1 MRPLIALL
9 VACALVA
16 AARAESAP
24 APGGVLILGDSN
36 AEGPFGGTI
45 YDSLRALREPGAAKP
60 LNVTIYAKC
69 GAGANDWVV
78 KEYSNIDCG
87 AWSCGAG
94 LSLRDCRHFR
104 GGFIPPLGDL
114 YAELQSPRRV
124 TLVMLGLNM
133 IIGNRASKL
142 RDAERLIAAIHAQN
156 SACIWIGPPQAGDL
170 FVAVAKYESFV
181 ADLKDTVTR
190 NNCRYIASDD
200 KTDRRNVERK
210 DDHYARPDAVA
221 WANKVLY
228 ELHHP
233 KSPADKALLVLLRDQ
248 PAVTNN

>member
-1 MRPLIALL
+1 MRALIVLL
-9 VACALVA
+9 LACVLAT

-24 APGGVLILGDSN
+24 PPGGVLILGDSN
-36 AEGPFGGTI
+36 SEGPFGGAL
-45 YDSLRALREPGAAKP
+45 YDALRAAHEPGAAKP

-78 KEYSNIDCG
+78 REYSNIDCG

-94 LSLRDCRHFR
+94 LSLRDCRHFK
-104 GGFIPPLGDL
+104 GGNIPPLRDL

-124 TLVMLGLNM
+124 TLAILGLNM

-142 RDAERLIAAIHAQN
+142 RDAVRLVEAIHDN
-156 SACIWIGPPQAGDL
+156 GSACVWIGPPQPGDL
-170 FVAVAKYESFV
+170 FVAPATYESFI

-190 NNCRYIASDD
+190 AGCRYIASDD
-200 KTDRRNVERK
+200 KTDRRNLGTHTK
-210 DDHYARPDAVA
+210 DDHYARDDAIA
-221 WANKVLY
+221 WADKVLH

-233 KSPADKALLVLLRDQ
+233 KSPADKSLFALLKDQ
-248 PAVTNN
+248 AAP